1 MHAQAEERALHITEN
16 RRQRRHGDRND
27 VGKRALRNS
36 NRLREKLLHGGSFFW
51 FGDRLHTTCRQ
62 KEPPPQL
69 IRSTDSGTSPEALTY
84 LLSLF
89 REWAPPQIN
98 LVHLALDVLTDTYSD
113 ARDLQQEVVTKL

>member
-69 IRSTDSGTSPEALTY
+69 IRSTDSGTSPITSPCWDNKVTVPY
-84 LLSLF
+84 LGSVDF
-89 REWAPPQIN
+89 GGPFW
-98 LVHLALDVLTDTYSD
+98 V
-113 ARDLQQEVVTKL
+113 RDLAIQVYRAMEHVHHQE